1 MECRATNAEK
11 ESELLKGQ
19 LADIKKQ
26 LMEVSS
32 SYSFV
37 DSWSLY
43 TIYLFNNIFIYIHY
57 IICLMMP
64 TLLDSPSM
72 ISLFRGLSFV
82 AFFLNVNSK

>member
-37 DSWSLY
+37 DSWILY
-43 TIYLFNNIFIYIHY
+43 TISMFNNIFIIF
-57 IICLMMP
+57 I
-64 TLLDSPSM
+64 T
-72 ISLFRGLSFV
+72 
-82 AFFLNVNSK
+82 